1 MGSGLSNARAE
12 SFSVPGQAKSRKTKM
27 KKAPAKAA
35 TPAPAKKQAATAE
48 TARRDPFYI
57 PPLPKPGVEGEIIQ
71 GPLPPGKRGL
81 IISQLTLEGIVRMET
96 NNTMIAVVANPAN
109 RAYFLRQND
118 EVYNGAVTK
127 ITSDSVT
134 FTEKY
139 RDAEGRES
147 TREVVK
153 RLAPTPGVNP

>member
-1 MGSGLSNARAE
+1 
-12 SFSVPGQAKSRKTKM
+12 
-27 KKAPAKAA
+27 
-35 TPAPAKKQAATAE
+35 
-48 TARRDPFYI
+48 
-57 PPLPKPGVEGEIIQ
+57 
-71 GPLPPGKRGL
+71 L